1 MQSFLPPVYST
12 LSRVINAG
20 ICRTILAL
28 LGVVWI
34 NVDTIQLRKTGYAT
48 PEDAAGEP
56 RAHTNRTCN
65 SRSPPKVPFDPK
77 KGDIIVTNSSS
88 YIDLLFL
95 VFRCA
100 TLSLVSRHKVRTG
113 LNCASGRRRYNAT
126 LTLPV
131 TSGPASAA
139 TAHIIGW
146 RRVSLLRALFASGTL
161 PQQATTA
168 ESLNQ
173 LVASADGPVVIFP
186 EVRSPSSRRRLR
198 RRLG

>member
-1 MQSFLPPVYST
+1 MQKGSQSGNQEAYA
-12 LSRVINAG
+12 SRI
-20 ICRTILAL
+20 R
-28 LGVVWI
+28 
-34 NVDTIQLRKTGYAT
+34 
-48 PEDAAGEP
+48 
-56 RAHTNRTCN
+56 N

-100 TLSLVSRHKVRTG
+100 VLLSELGQSATELNSRRE
-113 LNCASGRRRYNAT
+113 LRRYNAT

-131 TSGPASAA
+131 TSGPASSA
-139 TAHIIGW
+139 TAQIIGW

-161 PQQATTA
+161 PQPATTA
-168 ESLNQ
+168 ESLTQ

-186 EVRSPSSRRRLR
+186 EVGPVSRRRLGPR
-198 RRLG
+198 AGTDDPFRVQCTTSNNRAVLKFGDFAPSAAAGEVKSARIFVLAFR